1 MPRSQRYI
9 VFQCSK
15 PQSDIEILGDQIHE
29 PRRDVGLEDDCG
41 ILRQE
46 FREEGRHE
54 TEVARHRDSQA
65 AARLEL
71 AVVGEGSSRFAP
83 SWRIKL
89 REMPQ
94 RRIALLALPV
104 LDVELVI
111 DAPSGTE
118 AKAFLD
124 RFLLGFQRAG
134 G

>member
-1 MPRSQRYI
+1 MKLHYEMGITRADFLRLLPAAVGHAPFR
-9 VFQCSK
+9 FEG
-15 PQSDIEILGDQIHE
+15 DEIHGD
-29 PRRDVGLEDDCG
+29 G
-41 ILRQE
+41 
-46 FREEGRHE
+46 
-54 TEVARHRDSQA
+54 
-65 AARLEL
+65 
-71 AVVGEGSSRFAP
+71 AP

-89 REMPQ
+89 REMPK

-118 AKAFLD
+118 AKAFVR

>member
-1 MPRSQRYI
+1 MKLHYEMGITRADFLRLLPAAVGQAPFYLEG
-9 VFQCSK
+9 
-15 PQSDIEILGDQIHE
+15 DEIHGD
-29 PRRDVGLEDDCG
+29 G
-41 ILRQE
+41 
-46 FREEGRHE
+46 
-54 TEVARHRDSQA
+54 
-65 AARLEL
+65 
-71 AVVGEGSSRFAP
+71 AP